1 MRAPALTIRALPLC
15 LIAALAGGPAA
26 FAQPAPRAAQ
36 PAVAAPAPK
45 PAAKPAAN
53 ARQPSTSILP
63 GGNSKDPISI
73 DANKLEWFD
82 ADQKAVYTGDVV
94 VIQGD
99 SSLKAATL
107 TIFLNKDEKNAAPQ
121 QASSAG
127 PAQGNSQI
135 RRMEAAGPVTVIQKD
150 QVGTGDRGVYDKV
163 DNKVLLL
170 GNVTL
175 SQGGNI
181 TTGEKLIYDLD
192 TKQAVVESGGAQQ
205 RVRGLF
211 IPGSGPKEPEP
222 APAPAAQA
230 KGAAKGAAAGTAKP
244 KAADPK
250 PVAPQAGQPKKIN

>member
-1 MRAPALTIRALPLC
+1 MRADALRTLALPL
-15 LIAALAGGPAA
+15 LLAAATQGAQAQGQAPRPAT
-26 FAQPAPRAAQ
+26 AQPAI
-36 PAVAAPAPK
+36 AAPAPAAK
-45 PAAKPAAN
+45 PAAKPA

-63 GGNSKDPISI
+63 GGNSRDPISI

-82 ADQKAVYTGDVV
+82 AEQKAVYTGDVV
-94 VIQGD
+94 VIQGE

-107 TIFLNKDEKNAAPQ
+107 TIFLNRDDKGGGPQASAGAAP
-121 QASSAG
+121 G
-127 PAQGNSQI
+127 QGNSQI

-181 TTGEKLIYDLD
+181 TTGEKLIYDLE

-211 IPGSGPKEPEP
+211 IPGSGPKEAEP
-222 APAPAAQA
+222 APAPTPQAQSRP
-230 KGAAKGAAAGTAKP
+230 KP
-244 KAADPK
+244 KPA
-250 PVAPQAGQPKKIN
+250 PVGQPQKIN